1 MSHLVF
7 CFPQTRFGGGRYT
20 HTGGLVVF
28 TLLVRGVTG
37 PEGMVG
43 DVACVWIRLLTERG
57 DGYLPLGGANLVSG
71 FFCFR
76 CVRSY
81 QVERWVVQRG
91 TEYPHL
97 PRGTMHEKN

>member
-57 DGYLPLGGANLVSG
+57 DGHLPLGGKPGL
-71 FFCFR
+71 
-76 CVRSY
+76 
-81 QVERWVVQRG
+81 WVFLFSLRAF
-91 TEYPHL
+91 L
-97 PRGTMHEKN
+97 PGGTMGCTKGNRISTPPSRNHA